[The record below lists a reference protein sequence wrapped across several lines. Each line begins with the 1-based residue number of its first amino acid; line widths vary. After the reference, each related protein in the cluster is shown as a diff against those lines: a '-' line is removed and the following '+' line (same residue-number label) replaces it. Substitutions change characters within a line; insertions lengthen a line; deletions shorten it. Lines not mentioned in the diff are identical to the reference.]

1 MSQRHSNRCVVFCDT
16 FINGVKVTDIDCIS
30 SFCTSSSSGQRPRRS
45 DAVTCPTSTASTTGS
60 NWPATTDREGTC
72 SGTRCTT
79 RTPPNPAP
87 AAALRT
93 TACVSGK
100 HFMKPKP
107 SCKKYFTFDIKLP
120 STSQSLKSTF
130 EPKISVCEIHMKIGI
145 KRPMVRKKIQCES
158 QCHNFGEHLTSPDN
172 FTASLTG

>member
-1 MSQRHSNRCVVFCDT
+1 MSQRHSNMHVVFCDI
-16 FINGVKVTDIDCIS
+16 FINGVNVTDIDCIS
-30 SFCTSSSSGQRPRRS
+30 SFYTPSSSGPRPKRS
-45 DAVTCPTSTASTTGS
+45 GAATCPTSTARCTGS
-60 NWPATTDREGTC
+60 NLPATTDREGIC
-72 SGTRCTT
+72 SETRCTT

-93 TACVSGK
+93 TACVSGNP
-100 HFMKPKP
+100 FMKPKP
-107 SCKKYFTFDIKLP
+107 SCKKYYDVKLL

-145 KRPMVRKKIQCES
+145 KRPIVRKKIQCES
-158 QCHNFGEHLTSPDN
+158 QCHNFGEHLTSPEN